1 MCRAPHAPRTLRG
14 SESRSACSPLADL
27 LERGRRGESF
37 PKALTRGPMFFLLD
51 WMTPRARLRNAAVLG
66 GLVAVAAGA
75 FLVLG
80 GPRPNGTSVLLVT
93 VDAVRP
99 DRLGAYGGPVATP
112 QLDAIAKQG
121 VRFSQAYTTAPLCL
135 PAHAS
140 ILTGLWPSRHGLRDE
155 SQDLPPGV
163 TTAAEVFGRA
173 GYLTAAAVGSTMF
186 DRSRGFDRGFGAYL
200 DDLGAPGKRPGR
212 GERDPAETVVDR
224 ALAWL
229 AAAPKDKPVF
239 LWVHLSDAKAP
250 YTPAADLAAIY
261 KDRPYDGEV
270 AGLDRA
276 IGRLAE
282 KARASRSRLAVAVV
296 ADHADAQADHGEDG
310 FGYFV
315 YGATTRVPLL
325 LSVPDAPA
333 RGADVPAVVRVIDV
347 LPTLLDYC
355 GLRAPRLDGRSL
367 RRLAEGRT
375 QDSPGPAIVENV
387 DLRRSYGLAPLFAVR
402 EGEHLYVR
410 APRPELYVVSQDRG
424 EKDDALAR
432 LPQVARA
439 LDQRIGTQDAAVA
452 GAAGAAPDPKDFL
465 DLYRRFRAAEALD
478 EAGNRA
484 QAVIVYRSIL
494 SEAPGFVAARQN
506 AADALMR
513 DDQFEAGAQA
523 LQEIVTRQEATPS
536 TYLNLALALHRRR
549 RTEEA
554 LVWLRK
560 GVEAFPGSAALRH
573 RTGRVLL
580 LLERGDEA
588 AKELAEALRLEPRFL
603 DARLALGLAEEMG
616 GKKDAARAAFEAV
629 RELAPESPEAGEAA
643 TALGRLGAGPKA
655 SPAS

>member
-1 MCRAPHAPRTLRG
+1 
-14 SESRSACSPLADL
+14 
-27 LERGRRGESF
+27 
-37 PKALTRGPMFFLLD
+37 MFFLRD
-51 WMTPRARLRNAAVLG
+51 WTSPRARLRNAAVLG
-66 GLVAVAAGA
+66 GLVAVVAGA
-75 FLVLG
+75 FVVFFG

-99 DRLGAYGGPVATP
+99 DRLGAYGGAVATP
-112 QLDAIAKQG
+112 QLEAIAKQG

-135 PAHAS
+135 TAHAS

-155 SQDLPPGV
+155 SQDLPTGV

-186 DRSRGFDRGFGAYL
+186 DRSHGFDRGFAAYL

-212 GERDPAETVVDR
+212 GERDPADVVVDR

-250 YTPAADLAAIY
+250 YTPAADLAATY
-261 KDRPYDGEV
+261 KDRPYDGEL

-282 KARASRSRLAVAVV
+282 KARAARPRLALAVV
-296 ADHADAQADHGEDG
+296 GDHADAQAEHGEDG
-310 FGYFV
+310 FGYFL

-325 LSVPDAPA
+325 LAVPDAPA
-333 RGADVPAVVRVIDV
+333 RGTDVAAVVRVIDV

-375 QDSPGPAIVENV
+375 QDSPGPAVIENV
-387 DLRRSYGLAPLFAVR
+387 ELRRSYGLAPLFAVR

-410 APRPELYVVSQDRG
+410 APRPELYVVSQDRE

-439 LDQRIGTQDAAVA
+439 LDQRIGAQDTTVG
-452 GAAGAAPDPKDFL
+452 GATGAAPDPKDFL
-465 DLYRRFRAAEALD
+465 DLYRRFRAAETLD
-478 EAGNRA
+478 DAGNRA
-484 QAVIVYRSIL
+484 QAVMVYRSIL
-494 SEAPGFVAARQN
+494 SEAPNFAAARRN
-506 AADALMR
+506 AADTLMR
-513 DDQFEAGAQA
+513 DDQFEAGAEA
-523 LQEIVTRQEATPS
+523 LQEVITRKEATPS
-536 TYLNLALALHRRR
+536 TYLNLALAMHRTR

-560 GVEAFPGSAALRH
+560 GLEAFPASSALHH

-580 LLERGDEA
+580 SLKRGDEA
-588 AKELAEALRLEPRFL
+588 AKELAEAVRLEPRFL
-603 DARLALGLAEEMG
+603 DARLAQGLAEEMR
-616 GKKDAARAAFEAV
+616 GKPEAARAAFEGV
-629 RELAPESPEAGEAA
+629 RELAPDSSEAGEAA
-643 TALGRLGAGPKA
+643 TALGRLGAGPKP
-655 SPAS
+655 SPTP